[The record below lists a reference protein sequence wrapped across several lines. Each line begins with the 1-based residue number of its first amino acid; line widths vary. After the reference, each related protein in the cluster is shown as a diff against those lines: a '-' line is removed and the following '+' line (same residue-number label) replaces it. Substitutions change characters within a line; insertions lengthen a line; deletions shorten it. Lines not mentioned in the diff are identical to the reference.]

1 MTGTEDNRNVET
13 IRSLLKDI
21 CPIDESQ
28 LAVIQSESPR
38 LFVTAPA
45 GYGKTSTM
53 IGRIVYELAS
63 GIVCNPQRILALTF
77 SVSAARKIRNQAAEA
92 SKAANSKI
100 GISSTNRVLASN
112 YHGFARILL
121 SHYGTMIGLTLNQ
134 QREFEMHDER
144 DLLNLIR
151 EEETA
156 LPSAS
161 IQAISELQES
171 IKECNRAVM
180 RELTPAY
187 NEAIIHLGVEKG
199 WMTYNGLITLAIK
212 LLTDYPRLAEY
223 LRRSFPSIMLDEAQ
237 DTNVLH
243 LEFLSHLVDP
253 RTRCCFFGDPSQR
266 IYGFLGALPDFK
278 EKAIQEFEL
287 EERALNTNHRF
298 ERGSEMFLLEK
309 QLRKLMNDDTG
320 IMSCDQAAL
329 PVILS
334 SSFMGQ
340 CEDVIN
346 LVDCFASE
354 RKGATVAILFNKRS
368 ALSDGVCSML
378 DSHGI
383 DYFDGMFSDDSEEF
397 ISVCDRCLRMFNGS
411 LSKGSAISSPEAK
424 SILTS
429 LSEAVSTQSY
439 RYSKSYGALLS
450 ALANR
455 IGAECAGMNGAD
467 RYQYISDILSTH
479 SLRRYGEFVESKLTV
494 STIHAAKGLE
504 WDYVII
510 PGLTKWDF
518 PMASCSS
525 CPQKNSNG
533 VQISG
538 FRVCGPYARAKTER
552 LQEQINIWYVAL
564 TRARRRAVAV
574 TSYERIAQ
582 SGTLQRVPISCLL
595 GLPGITPVSPNQT
608 CL

>member
-1 MTGTEDNRNVET
+1 
-13 IRSLLKDI
+13 
-21 CPIDESQ
+21 
-28 LAVIQSESPR
+28 
-38 LFVTAPA
+38 
-45 GYGKTSTM
+45 
-53 IGRIVYELAS
+53 
-63 GIVCNPQRILALTF
+63 
-77 SVSAARKIRNQAAEA
+77 
-92 SKAANSKI
+92 
-100 GISSTNRVLASN
+100 
-112 YHGFARILL
+112 
-121 SHYGTMIGLTLNQ
+121 MIGLTLNQ

-151 EEETA
+151 EEETE

-161 IQAISELQES
+161 ILAISGLQES
-171 IKECNRAVM
+171 IKECNHAGT

-187 NEAIIHLGVEKG
+187 NEAIIRLGVEKG

-243 LEFLSHLVDP
+243 LEFLSHLVDS

-287 EERALNTNHRF
+287 EERSLSTNHRF

-309 QLRKLMNDDTG
+309 QLRKLMKGDTG
-320 IMSCDQAAL
+320 YISCDQAVL
-329 PVILS
+329 PVMLS
-334 SSFMGQ
+334 SSFLSQ
-340 CEDVIN
+340 CEDVVN
-346 LVDCFASE
+346 LVDCFASK

-378 DSHGI
+378 NSRGI
-383 DYFDGMFSDDSEEF
+383 DYFDGLFSDDSKEF
-397 ISVCDRCLRMFNGS
+397 ISVCDKCLRTFNDS
-411 LSKGSAISSPEAK
+411 LSKESAISSPEAK
-424 SILTS
+424 SILIS
-429 LSEAVSTQSY
+429 LSEGVSTQGY

-455 IGAECAGMNGAD
+455 IGAECADMNGVE

-479 SLRRYGEFVESKLTV
+479 SLRRYSEFVESKLTV

-510 PGLTKWDF
+510 PGLSKWDF

-533 VQISG
+533 IQISG
-538 FRVCGPYARAKTER
+538 LRVCGPYSRAKTDR

-564 TRARRRAVAV
+564 TRARKRVVAV
-574 TSYERIAQ
+574 TSYERITQ
-582 SGTLQRVPISCLL
+582 SGNHQKVPISCLL
-595 GLPGITPVSPNQT
+595 GLPGITPKSLGAFK
-608 CL
+608 C